1 MRKILVFSF
10 VTLNILLFLNCSPK
24 VSKKVVTESNTTTSE
39 KIEEQ
44 KKLGIE
50 DRDIDMSDA
59 DNTDSEWKRKSID
72 EKFDALGNLGAEHQ
86 DLGVEVYNSKCGSC
100 HKLYSPSSRNAM
112 SWIKILDKM
121 APKAKLNEE
130 QQINVTAFLVNGA
143 KK

>member
-1 MRKILVFSF
+1 MRKICLFSF
-10 VTLNILLFLNCSPK
+10 IGLNIILLFNCSPK
-24 VSKKVVTESNTTTSE
+24 ASKKVTSENKVVTSE
-39 KIEEQ
+39 KIEED
-44 KKLGIE
+44 KKIGIE

-72 EKFDALGNLGAEHQ
+72 EKFDALGNLGVEHQ
-86 DLGVEVYNSKCGSC
+86 DLGADVYHSKCGSC

-130 QQINVTAFLVNGA
+130 QQINVTAFLVNKA